1 MAKKHKKSKIKAFTM
16 LGVCI
21 AVFSF
26 MTFMTDVPVPQN
38 DEPVISEQRNVEAE
52 TEMIF
57 IEPQEPEVYEEIS
70 VEEEH
75 EEEYV
80 FVLSYPIEG
89 DIIEEFSG
97 DELVYSRTLDDWRVH
112 NGIDIK
118 GELLERVYAS
128 ERGIVESVYEDA
140 LMGKTIIIDHQNG
153 FKTVYSNLSST
164 EMADNGEFVEK
175 GTIISGVGNS
185 ALAESSQEPHIHF
198 QVIKDGVTVNPEDFI
213 K

>member
-1 MAKKHKKSKIKAFTM
+1 MAKKQKKSRIKAFVM
-16 LGVCI
+16 IGVCI

-26 MTFMTDVPVPQN
+26 MTFMTEVPVPQN
-38 DEPVISEQRNVEAE
+38 DEPVISEQRNIEAE

-57 IEPQEPEVYEEIS
+57 IEPQETTAQEEASVAEVE
-70 VEEEH
+70 

-80 FVLSYPIEG
+80 FELSYPVDGE
-89 DIIEEFSG
+89 IIEKFSE
-97 DELVYSRTLDDWRVH
+97 DELVYSRTLGDWRVH

-118 GELLERVYAS
+118 AELLERVYAS
-128 ERGIVESVYEDA
+128 ERGIVERVYEDA
-140 LMGKTIIIDHQNG
+140 LMGKTIVIDHQNG

-164 EMADNGEFVEK
+164 EMVDNGEFIEK
-175 GTIISGVGNS
+175 GTIISGVGDS

-198 QVIKDGVTVNPEDFI
+198 QVIKDDVTVNPEDFI